1 MYLNNPSTF
10 ACTREHLLLFA
21 FFFVEVW
28 FSERRRP
35 SARKRRP
42 AIDLLL
48 TCICVVRLHDDVR
61 PVQRL
66 CLTMATPW
74 QPFSGSLGAC
84 ADLSSFFCLQVRA
97 RALCE
102 DEERIV
108 LSFGIFWSVFV
119 TMASIFF
126 LLGTQEKTFLKVER
140 F

>member
-1 MYLNNPSTF
+1 MSRFILYLNNPSTF

-21 FFFVEVW
+21 FFVEVW

-42 AIDLLL
+42 AVDLLW

-74 QPFSGSLGAC
+74 QPFSCSLGAC
-84 ADLSSFFCLQVRA
+84 ADLSSSF
-97 RALCE
+97 LCRCE
-102 DEERIV
+102 HVLFVKMKKES
-108 LSFGIFWSVFV
+108 LSFGIFWSVLV
-119 TMASIFF
+119 TMAAIFSAGDSRKDV
-126 LLGTQEKTFLKVER
+126 LGG
-140 F
+140 

>member
-1 MYLNNPSTF
+1 MPEHESTF
-10 ACTREHLLLFA
+10 LLFA

-42 AIDLLL
+42 AVDLLL

-84 ADLSSFFCLQVRA
+84 ADLSSSFSLQVRA
-97 RALCE
+97 RAFCE

-119 TMASIFF
+119 TMAAFF
-126 LLGTQEKTFLKVER
+126 SAGDSRKDVLEG
-140 F
+140 